1 MNKATSLTKSFD
13 QSSFGTLAKKY
24 NSKDIENFLTKQ
36 ESTSNISKQQQ
47 AMLDHEQLSS
57 MDEFCKKQFIFF
69 NENDR
74 VKYQIKRSKH
84 LFQEFRNTSSDRSSE
99 KESI

>member
-1 MNKATSLTKSFD
+1 
-13 QSSFGTLAKKY
+13 
-24 NSKDIENFLTKQ
+24 
-36 ESTSNISKQQQ
+36 
-47 AMLDHEQLSS
+47 

-84 LFQEFRNTSSDRSSE
+84 LFQEFRNSMNKGFKNMQVFEDHPDLKDLL
-99 KESI
+99 KEDE